1 MAVFKCN
8 FSPYLIV
15 LLVLICTAI
24 YAAGSSMTFTFSRDA
39 GNNTGMAVLDCL
51 WVTDNSTGEVSG
63 STDAATTE
71 AIKGMYIVV
80 AITDPA
86 DGDLAPDDN
95 YDIVI
100 KEYAS
105 TEDTKGVDVMGG
117 ALQDRDTSNT
127 EQAIPLFGALSASRA
142 VLDALHYEVTTAGN
156 SNSGTI
162 RLILSR
168 QR

>member
-1 MAVFKCN
+1 MAVFKRN
-8 FSPYLIV
+8 FSPYLIIF
-15 LLVLICTAI
+15 LVLICTAI
-24 YAAGSSMTFTFSRDA
+24 YAAGSSMTFTLYKDI
-39 GNNTGMAVLDCL
+39 GNNTGVSVLECL
-51 WVTDNSTGEVSG
+51 WVADDATGSVSG
-63 STDAATTE
+63 APSDAIVD
-71 AIKGMYIVV
+71 AITGMYIIA